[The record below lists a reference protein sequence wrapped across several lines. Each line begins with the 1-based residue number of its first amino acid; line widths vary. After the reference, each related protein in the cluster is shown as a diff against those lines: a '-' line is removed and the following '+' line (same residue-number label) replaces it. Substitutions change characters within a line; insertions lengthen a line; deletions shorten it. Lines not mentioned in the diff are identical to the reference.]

1 MNASSH
7 FPATLHW
14 SSHELAA
21 AVPLRLF
28 EMLDF
33 DAPDHGAHAANTV
46 AAPRRTPREGYAR
59 NAALP
64 AHFHVYR

>member
-7 FPATLHW
+7 FPYSLHW
-14 SSHELAA
+14 SSQELAA

-28 EMLDF
+28 EVLDF
-33 DAPDHGAHAANTV
+33 AVADHRASAAN
-46 AAPRRTPREGYAR
+46 AATTARRTLREGYAR

-64 AHFHVYR
+64 THFHVYR